1 MFKGTDVRTGEL
13 VAIKQMS
20 LSGISQDNLQGI
32 MGEIDLLKNLNHRN
46 IVKYVGSFKTRTHLY
61 IILEYMEKGSLSDV
75 IRPSKFGAF
84 PEPLVA
90 VYIGHVLQGL
100 AYLHQQGV
108 VHRDIKGANILTGNE
123 ARPAPAP
130 FAMRSS
136 AGDKPLMVLIR
147 PSPLLL
153 SPSSTYQ

>member
-1 MFKGTDVRTGEL
+1 MSCPRQVFKGTDVRTGEL

-123 ARPAPAP
+123 ARLPSSP
-130 FAMRSS
+130 FHSAIRSS
-136 AGDKPLMVLIR
+136 AG
-147 PSPLLL
+147 
-153 SPSSTYQ
+153 